1 MAEQERQTVTAVMY
15 HRLFEGDPV
24 GRAILEDLTRR
35 YAKPPVYE
43 GGIDGI
49 RKSDYRAGARAVIEF
64 IVRRINQA
72 IGAEPEATDDE
83 V

>member
-1 MAEQERQTVTAVMY
+1 MY

-24 GRAILEDLTRR
+24 GQAVLEDLTRR
-35 YAKPPVYE
+35 FVKAPVFE
-43 GGIDGI
+43 GGIDGV
-49 RKSDYRAGARAVIEF
+49 RKSDFRAGSRAVMEF

-72 IGAEPEATDDE
+72 TGAEPEATDSE